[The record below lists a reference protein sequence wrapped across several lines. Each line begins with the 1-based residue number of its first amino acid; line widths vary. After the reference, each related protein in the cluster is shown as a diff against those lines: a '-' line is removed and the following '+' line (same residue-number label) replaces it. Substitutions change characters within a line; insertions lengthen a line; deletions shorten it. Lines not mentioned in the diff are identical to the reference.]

1 MGAEKLPISYL
12 DVLATAVASHH
23 DASHTCTAV
32 VHRSKLETKKLGALK
47 VQGPSFVT
55 TLRTEALLCRQPAS
69 CYSCRAQ
76 DSDKKKTCSRSSGL
90 LIVILIAGL
99 IKSADLFRQY
109 RS

>member
-12 DVLATAVASHH
+12 DVLATAVGSHH
-23 DASHTCTAV
+23 DASHNCTAV
-32 VHRSKLETKKLGALK
+32 VHRSKLETKKLEALK

-76 DSDKKKTCSRSSGL
+76 DSDKKKHAVGL
-90 LIVILIAGL
+90 QGYL
-99 IKSADLFRQY
+99 Q
-109 RS
+109 